1 MEGAGDGADRN
12 VALSYEMPRWLAIAS
27 GCVDYRQIRSP
38 VIDMTE
44 IDNDVSVQEGE
55 ENVLPNLG
63 AVLAKIDRET
73 EILHIKGDVP
83 TNDQWEVL
91 GQHFTG
97 VRFLFV
103 ATGWDENWIDEKFPL
118 NWPLELLMIAD
129 AISERISTPVIL
141 EGRVKHLVLYFT
153 HGLRF
158 EGPSFDELM
167 KNAEPVDFLPA
178 DEGESPSG
186 GQARSEHEAATG
198 AAVQAKDEPTNL
210 PSVESNQNH
219 DGITIFSFPHE
230 WAKWFQATYA
240 NKTVRFSPNL
250 PPPENHTPP
259 IHLRTLSVLGNDA
272 LQQLTYLAMARFHLL
287 AAVESLTVCSATG
300 NDLDVVPGSLVLEY
314 LPLLPRLRNLTV
326 TFGAAT
332 YDELLKATTRNGK
345 PSSHLRAAIPQGVE
359 ILRLR
364 GPASMAAGGG
374 LDEFAAAL
382 KAEEKNDGGSRGK
395 REEDGSKKEW
405 KPFLPRLK
413 RLALLMDLPD
423 SDEPDDKAPLAQLH
437 AAHAACQRV
446 LDAAASRGVAIER
459 FEEPWVEDSAILFR
473 PVDERWETVAAAAA
487 V

>member
-1 MEGAGDGADRN
+1 
-12 VALSYEMPRWLAIAS
+12 
-27 GCVDYRQIRSP
+27 
-38 VIDMTE
+38 MTE
-44 IDNDVSVQEGE
+44 IDNDVSVQEGD

-158 EGPSFDELM
+158 EGPSFEELM
-167 KNAEPVDFLPA
+167 KNAKPVDFLPA
-178 DEGESPSG
+178 DEGEI
-186 GQARSEHEAATG
+186 
-198 AAVQAKDEPTNL
+198 
-210 PSVESNQNH
+210 ESNQNH

-240 NKTVRFSPNL
+240 NKTVQFSPNL

-272 LQQLTYLAMARFHLL
+272 LQQLTYLAMAHFPLL

-364 GPASMAAGGG
+364 GPASVAAGGG

-395 REEDGSKKEW
+395 REEDGSKKER
-405 KPFLPRLK
+405 KLFLPRLK
-413 RLALLMDLPD
+413 HLALLMDLPD

-446 LDAAASRGVAIER
+446 LDAATSRGVAIER

>member
-1 MEGAGDGADRN
+1 
-12 VALSYEMPRWLAIAS
+12 
-27 GCVDYRQIRSP
+27 
-38 VIDMTE
+38 MTE
-44 IDNDVSVQEGE
+44 IDNDVSVREGKG
-55 ENVLPNLG
+55 NVVPNLG

-73 EILHIKGDVP
+73 GILHIKGDVP
-83 TNDQWEVL
+83 TNDQWELL

-103 ATGWDENWIDEKFPL
+103 ATGWDENWIDDKFPL

-153 HGLRF
+153 YGLRF
-158 EGPSFDELM
+158 EGPSFEELM
-167 KNAEPVDFLPA
+167 KNAKPVNFLPA

-186 GQARSEHEAATG
+186 GQARSEPEAATG
-198 AAVQAKDEPTNL
+198 ASVQAKDEPTNS
-210 PSVESNQNH
+210 PSAESNQNA
-219 DGITIFSFPHE
+219 DGITILSFPHE

-259 IHLRTLSVLGNDA
+259 IRLRTLSILGNDA
-272 LQQLTYLAMARFHLL
+272 LQQLTYLALAHFPLL
-287 AAVESLTVCSATG
+287 AAVESLTICSATG

-326 TFGAAT
+326 TFDDAT
-332 YDELLKATTRNGK
+332 YAELLKATTRNGK

-359 ILRLR
+359 TLRLR
-364 GPASMAAGGG
+364 GPASMAAG
-374 LDEFAAAL
+374 E
-382 KAEEKNDGGSRGK
+382 K
-395 REEDGSKKEW
+395 REKDGSKK
-405 KPFLPRLK
+405 KGKLFLPRLK

-423 SDEPDDKAPLAQLH
+423 SDERDDKAPLAQLH

-446 LDAAASRGVAIER
+446 LDAAAKRGVAVER

-473 PVDERWETVAAAAA
+473 PVDERWESAAATAA
-487 V
+487 